1 MTVFPDEI
9 QTFET
14 LQNITAEDGELIQQ
28 YQSAMS
34 RGDIAAANEFLE
46 QIPDHQKKI
55 ITADY
60 FNTMNDTLNAIQ
72 EYTLNWYTI
81 GYVVSQ
87 EEPEGL
93 QPGDFWFQITGEVT

>member
-34 RGDIAAANEFLE
+34 RGDIEAANEFLE

-72 EYTLNWYTI
+72 KYTLNWYAI
-81 GYVVSQ
+81 RYVVSQ